1 MGKKNVTLDSIADKA
16 HVSKALVSRV
26 LNNKP
31 VRVSDDKRELILK
44 IANELDYIPSGSA
57 VQNALPAG
65 LNKTIALVLP
75 RINSSFMSVI
85 AETITDIAYEHGYSV
100 LLFDGKEN
108 SALEMKYLSL
118 CHSLRLSGIIID
130 SFSAANNKTY
140 LEKIAEWKIP
150 FVFFDCYPNDSR
162 FSIISSKN
170 KEGAK
175 KLTESLIARG
185 HKNILNIIQNKSTL
199 TNVSMER
206 LNGYYMAMDEH
217 HLSGCNEIIYPERD
231 YRQQPIF
238 SLLESS
244 KEFSAFIIQ
253 TGTDVKHFLRLIS
266 KTKYAD
272 KPFEIGV
279 FDDFD
284 LPFSK
289 TLTSQDAS
297 IYEKV
302 VSIISQRPC
311 EIAANAIHVL
321 LEQIKKGDDFIP
333 VKHFI
338 DCDLIER
345 IS

>member
-1 MGKKNVTLDSIADKA
+1 MSKKNVTLESIADKA
-16 HVSKALVSRV
+16 LVSKALVSRV

-31 VRVSDDKRELILK
+31 VRVSGEKRELILK
-44 IANELDYIPSGSA
+44 IANELDYIPSGSPSGM
-57 VQNALPAG
+57 LPPAG
-65 LNKTIALVLP
+65 LNKSIALILP
-75 RINSSFMSVI
+75 SIDNNFMSSI
-85 AETITDIAYEHGYSV
+85 AETITDIAYAHGYSV

-118 CHSLRLSGIIID
+118 CHSMKISGIIID

-185 HKNILNIIQNKSTL
+185 HKNILNIIQDKSTL
-199 TNVSMER
+199 TNVSLER
-206 LNGYYMAMDEH
+206 LNGYYSAMDDH

-253 TGTDVKHFLRLIS
+253 TGTDVKHFLHLIS

-272 KPFEIGV
+272 KPFEVGV
-279 FDDFD
+279 FDDFN
-284 LPFSK
+284 LSFS
-289 TLTSQDAS
+289 TILSAQDS
-297 IYEKV
+297 ETYNKI
-302 VSIISQRPC
+302 VSIISQRPK
-311 EIAANAIHVL
+311 EIATHAVNTL
-321 LEQIKKGDDFIP
+321 LEHIKKGEHFSPIRQ
-333 VKHFI
+333 FI

-345 IS
+345 K